1 MALINLSTKFSSSL
15 LFLIIVHFL
24 VWICSSKL
32 SMLMVSRTWLDVNL
46 QSRWMGW
53 LTYSDDSGLRNIRLM
68 TEFESCWLSKYLVR
82 TWLVG
87 LDSSKCKKSVMS
99 VRVSQIRYSLV
110 VILGLNSVSEV
121 QYKDM
126 IIDRWWKVS
135 TGIINVVKS
144 EVYVIATTR
153 RNGTR
158 SLLTSAKLSVGYLVV
173 GIYKRTR
180 QGALAVLPLYLYK
193 LHVVHATTVLT
204 GPYVHTLFSCPITHP
219 HVFSLRLPCFLYV
232 PWHHTLNLRCICAH
246 HVYTMRNPCLL
257 TSSLILTP
265 TLDSFQSF

>member
-1 MALINLSTKFSSSL
+1 VLFSRS
-15 LFLIIVHFL
+15 IYV
-24 VWICSSKL
+24 
-32 SMLMVSRTWLDVNL
+32 
-46 QSRWMGW
+46 
-53 LTYSDDSGLRNIRLM
+53 
-68 TEFESCWLSKYLVR
+68 
-82 TWLVG
+82 
-87 LDSSKCKKSVMS
+87 KS
-99 VRVSQIRYSLV
+99 IV
-110 VILGLNSVSEV
+110 VILFPSRTFYYVFYDTWS
-121 QYKDM
+121 YDY
-126 IIDRWWKVS
+126 
-135 TGIINVVKS
+135 VV
-144 EVYVIATTR
+144 VATTR
-153 RNGTR
+153 QNGTCDM
-158 SLLTSAKLSVGYLVV
+158 LTSAKLSVGYLVV